1 MCKVSILVPIYNVE
15 LYIERCACSLFE
27 QTFTDVEYI
36 FVDDC
41 SPDNSISILE
51 EVICRYPDIKD
62 VRVIKHP
69 RNQGLAVA
77 RNTAVK
83 NATGTYLLHVD
94 SDDYL
99 EKDAVQLL
107 YEKAIATNA
116 DVVICDYKLIFQNKE
131 QILLLNYNEHA
142 SEYTK
147 MLLKRK
153 AVTGI
158 VGKLIKRYLIIQ
170 NNLYAIAGLNQGE
183 DYLVTPRIAYYSSII
198 QKVNSPLYNYEKN
211 NSASYTANVN
221 RNAVENIIEV
231 ENILIKFFSEIK
243 DASVYKEALNLS
255 KLYNKITLLYSADFS
270 SYKIIAP
277 LYRDVHWLSA
287 NIELKHKCILALMHL
302 GLCHLVYFI
311 IQLVKKYRR
320 NNLC

>member
-1 MCKVSILVPIYNVE
+1 M
-15 LYIERCACSLFE
+15 
-27 QTFTDVEYI
+27 
-36 FVDDC
+36 
-41 SPDNSISILE
+41 
-51 EVICRYPDIKD
+51 
-62 VRVIKHP
+62 
-69 RNQGLAVA
+69 
-77 RNTAVK
+77 
-83 NATGTYLLHVD
+83 HVD

-158 VGKLIKRYLIIQ
+158 VGKLIKRDLIIQ